1 MVRKLSGEE
10 CRAAIASGEFSPA
23 VTASA
28 AMVALVLTQSWC
40 PQWTWMNTYLEDLS
54 SDPEIDVYWVEY
66 DRETFYDE
74 FLSFKEET
82 YGNRQIPYVRY
93 YRNGT
98 LAHES
103 NYIDRKGFL
112 RYLKF

>member
-10 CRAAIASGEFSPA
+10 CGNAIASGDFSPSI
-23 VTASA
+23 TASA
-28 AMVALVLTQSWC
+28 TMVALVLTQSWC
-40 PQWTWMNTYLEDLS
+40 PQWTWMNGYLRDLG
-54 SDPEIDVYWVEY
+54 SDPEIAVYWVEY
-66 DRETFYDE
+66 DREAFYDE
-74 FLSFKEET
+74 FLTFKEET

-93 YRNGT
+93 YRNGK

-112 RYLKF
+112 RYLKN